1 MMDLILSWL
10 CSAIAQGL
18 QEIVDMFTGLFGYDI
33 SKFNDTFTFAAVAY
47 DIIRQVALAIAI
59 LLIGWQIICFFTK
72 STDKLTS
79 TPIRTALNAIISIG
93 FIYYGNY
100 LFELILDFC
109 QYPYDTL
116 EGMNAVE
123 WGVNGGL
130 GNFLKNCVA
139 ETFAG
144 YSMLIYLIMLIMIGF
159 NFIKLLLEIV
169 ERYVVTFVLMYLSPL
184 ASATL
189 ASNSTNGIYKKFFTM
204 FISQCLLLFLNVWCL
219 KMALSGLSLSSSSS
233 PTIVS
238 LLLCFAF
245 LRVSAKMDSYINQL
259 GLNAA
264 VTGEG
269 LGAEIFATGHAMLKA
284 GGGGGGG
291 KGGSGGGNAILGA
304 AKVTQQWAQRYNPA
318 AAAVTSLKDSAV
330 GAAKGFSEAYR
341 SGASVTESVRSG
353 ANLKDGIAKGATTFK
368 DNMAKGVSEIGP
380 AAKEGFRTSDNL
392 VTKYFEKD
400 LLVNKGMGANGYQTK
415 MVGRF
420 TSENETTTDS
430 DVAAVATHSHLA
442 QNTFTKFRTT
452 GASSDG
458 DSRDVSAIMKGLGAD
473 KVNQDVSG
481 FVDVGFNNNPAA
493 NNIDYKIDA
502 KGIHAQYEADG
513 YAHAMSL
520 KDHTQFSQ
528 MSETEKHGYEK
539 FSTPDGHRYYIKTS
553 KSKIDAPS
561 KDKDSKEAEA
571 KPTESTPTESK
582 SAK

>member
-10 CSAIAQGL
+10 CSAIAEGL
-18 QEIVDMFTGLFGYDI
+18 EEIVDMFTGIFGYDI
-33 SKFNDTFTFAAVAY
+33 AMFNDTFSFAAVAY

-79 TPIRTALNAIISIG
+79 TPIRTALNAVIAIG

-116 EGMNAVE
+116 QNMDSVLWGANGMTVG
-123 WGVNGGL
+123 GVILSGITD
-130 GNFLKNCVA
+130 
-139 ETFAG
+139 TFVDC
-144 YSMLIYLIMLIMIGF
+144 SMLVYLIMLIMIGF

-219 KMALSGLSLSSSSS
+219 KMALSGLSLSHSSA

-284 GGGGGGG
+284 GGGGGG
-291 KGGSGGGNAILGA
+291 KGGSGGNAVLGA
-304 AKVTQQWAQRYNPA
+304 AKMTQQWAQRVNPFTA
-318 AAAVTSLKDSAV
+318 FTTGVKDSAV
-330 GAAKGFSEAYR
+330 GGAKGFSEAYR
-341 SGASVTESVRSG
+341 SGASFKDSMKQAGSG
-353 ANLKDGIAKGATTFK
+353 AA
-368 DNMAKGVSEIGP
+368 
-380 AAKEGFRTSDNL
+380 EGFKNSDNL
-392 VTKYFEKD
+392 IGRVSTMDEG
-400 LLVNKGMGANGYQTK
+400 LGANKTEGHRSQMT
-415 MVGRF
+415 GRF

-430 DVAAVATHSHLA
+430 DIAAVATHSHLA
-442 QNTFTKFRTT
+442 QETFTRFRTT

-458 DSRDVSAIMKGLGAD
+458 DSRDVAAIMKGLGAE
-473 KVNQDVSG
+473 KANQDVSG
-481 FVDVGFNNNPAA
+481 FVDVGYNNNPAA
-493 NNIDYKIDA
+493 NNLDYKIDA
-502 KGIHAQYEADG
+502 KGIHAQYDADG
-513 YAHAMSL
+513 YTHAMSL

-528 MSETEKHGYEK
+528 MPETEKHGYEK
-539 FSTPDGHRYYIKTS
+539 FSTPDGHRYYVKTS

-561 KDKDSKEAEA
+561 KDKDSKKAEV
-571 KPTESTPTESK
+571 KPTETTAEEVKP
-582 SAK
+582 AK

>member
-33 SKFNDTFTFAAVAY
+33 AMFNDTFSFAAVAY

-284 GGGGGGG
+284 GGGGGG

-304 AKVTQQWAQRYNPA
+304 AKVTQQWAQRYNPVA
-318 AAAVTSLKDSAV
+318 AAATAGKDTVV
-330 GAAKGFSEAYR
+330 GGAKGFSEAYR
-341 SGASVTESVRSG
+341 SGASFKDSMKQAGSG
-353 ANLKDGIAKGATTFK
+353 AA
-368 DNMAKGVSEIGP
+368 
-380 AAKEGFRTSDNL
+380 EGFKNSDNGL
-392 VTKYFEKD
+392 SHFATNDHEYIGK
-400 LLVNKGMGANGYQTK
+400 NKGNPGYRSQMTD
-415 MVGRF
+415 RF
-420 TSENETTTDS
+420 TSKDKITTDR
-430 DVAAVATHSHLA
+430 DIAAVATHSHLA
-442 QNTFTKFRTT
+442 QETFARFRTEK
-452 GASSDG
+452 ASSDG
-458 DSRDVSAIMKGLGAD
+458 DSRDVAAIMKGLGAE
-473 KVNQDVSG
+473 KANQDVSG
-481 FVDVGFNNNPAA
+481 FVDVGYHNNPAA
-493 NNIDYKIDA
+493 NNLDYKIDA
-502 KGIHAQYEADG
+502 KGIHAQYDADG
-513 YAHAMSL
+513 YTHAMSL

-561 KDKDSKEAEA
+561 KDKDSKKAEVKPTETSAEEA
-571 KPTESTPTESK
+571 KPTK
-582 SAK
+582 